1 MSYGG
6 SPGGG
11 TKDALGQQVPGP
23 PPQSQQTIV
32 IEAAARNAV
41 RTSTDNADW
50 EVAVA
55 PTQLYAGDIVS
66 VNQSF
71 LECRGADPSVLEFS
85 SGGSTQ
91 NDTQRIVAGMYFTDC
106 GANDLNRGQ
115 DWVAA
120 GTAVAPA
127 TYQEAKTYK
136 PCLAARWE
144 RLLSRRYGDG
154 EGRGFRKRIDETS
167 DAIVNTGLAQ
177 EPDPRVSSRYAIN
190 FREDPFVGGLY
201 NTPAALAELVDPTAD
216 PNLRVAFRTGN
227 GAQQRVADKKL
238 RLSKWNVNLDAAGY
252 WEIRWNEEFNC
263 VQLAT
268 STPMF
273 DAIPNG
279 SSIQLWGDWA
289 RGQPTSYVTVAQTG
303 AGTPGNPAAP
313 DGVPAHNIERNLVY
327 QGQPT
332 GTTWD
337 WVEYNARSNRLQ
349 SLEGHFIVR
358 ETCVPGN
365 DKAVSLMTDA
375 EKRRF
380 TFWNGADATDSTAD
394 NGVGG
399 FGQTRCWV
407 VEFPIEVE
415 SIGFGGGGNVP
426 NAAIPLR
433 YWAGYTA
440 GASLDRSTAVPADA
454 TFGAGVPYTFTA
466 ATLGGNAITR
476 GYYVNHQNSTMYN
489 KATNLNTV
497 GNTPT
502 TRGRVP
508 LCLNATVSPF
518 STRSQRN
525 WPLYGNNSPT
535 LIGEYIRAGNGLN
548 VLPRPRCG
556 PDTGTW
562 LTNYQVDRFRDRTI
576 DANTPGMA
584 LDRGRPSHMALYKQ
598 ASSVANNDSETFPSL
613 PEAGSCW
620 TESIADPSDANAPL
634 TLNAYDTYSSYV
646 PVTGTITQAIAADSR
661 ELRFTIDG
669 TSMPSADEFNRGHD
683 IPLPRGGIIE
693 LHNPGGTGDTLTDW
707 ELIRVNG
714 CALPVNSQP
723 LTGGGTGSYVSSQI
737 RIRNMSNNT
746 NITGDEEWQPETS
759 ADLAAAGAG
768 YVWAVGSKIRYWVD
782 KEAMNREYTLSP
794 KQWPTTLPRGLA
806 TTAFRTY
813 RGENTRIQY
822 YDNQAL
828 TSTVSADNG
837 FSLPGAG
844 QTSDLESEEGL
855 VPADRQLYSQGS
867 MYCLYTRSGTAGG
880 TDVPVPNGLAVGQAT
895 TGFEQ
900 SVNSGFGFGFCP
912 LIETPTY
919 VMGVNS
925 GTIVGGF
932 VANRGATL
940 PKPCDQADR
949 YPQQYGRYSETSI
962 ASDESAPFN
971 NGFRYHWPVD
981 EVFDPALTVF
991 NGSKWGV
998 LVPGRDYVSVA
1009 PYRTFNPHV
1018 PQPNMICD
1026 SWKDNPDQPTGA
1038 VNAFGAAA
1046 QYFVKNARFG
1056 WAPDRDQNQYQA
1068 VFAQGNSLQTFY
1080 ADGIDHLCNYVPLVR
1095 SMTIQTPKD
1104 YLSPGNLGSYWTERL
1119 HRTTNAFC
1127 MYDGREI
1134 PNSKARGVL
1143 QNEFLFPIYNSWGN
1157 GNFPRSDGDMN
1168 RDFGTFP
1175 QAGGY
1180 AIGHVIGVNGHKRVG
1195 DGEWAPRAGASVQG
1209 VYGLY
1214 PKNQN
1219 MLIQL
1224 WNTKDVVPLATWH
1237 RGKGIT
1243 RWNAAQD
1250 EQPTDYEVH
1259 YTWTEYPL
1267 PPNAP
1272 PDNLTLSATLTG
1284 QTTIQAIGT
1293 DNGGSGIGGAQ
1304 SYAGPATGT
1313 MPACMLTM
1321 LAIGAGG
1328 APATQIT
1335 MPEIA
1340 YKAGTTSL
1348 RLDWATPLD
1357 GTKVVEVTGA
1367 NQADPFYRTPTT
1379 FPLIASATVPL
1390 GTGNEFSDTLAG
1402 WIRNPQ
1408 NLTCP
1413 SATNCP
1419 LGAITGVPATVPAQP
1434 AANVPVAPG
1443 CDRPNNDKDTAGLR
1457 EDPLYRT
1464 AIGYPLVID
1473 TGTIVEKYMR
1483 FSQYVGTDNATLSFN
1498 ADVSAFQWQFMH
1510 QPFATPFN
1518 AQTLTGGDQGCIIFD
1533 DAPAEL
1539 VNNWEA
1545 FSGINVLNWA
1555 APTVRRGLFSYAQTQ
1570 VKPSWVDSAFP
1581 NGIDAQLDLDTVGQA
1596 FMNKLGFATRF
1607 INPRSIVDGSILGVS
1622 ADSGLVGLTEYI
1634 YKPNG
1639 TTGADLDTADAII
1652 TTSLAAEDIP
1662 NIAAHGGKG
1671 QLIFYPTGIDQ
1682 GGTAQMEKAGTGATN
1697 ILYDFS
1703 FGRFGQRG
1711 GLKCNGHKKG
1721 MGFPLTLGT
1730 PQIRDDREVPRLL
1743 NPDGEQRTG
1752 YTVECGSSP
1761 LRATNLPIKLTD
1773 SYYLLLC
1780 SDLLDDAQF
1789 YISNQN
1795 GTVAPAVAI
1804 ISKTYLAGDFYT
1816 SFQSPISWTLKS
1828 NKLISRLR
1836 ISIRNSSM
1844 EAPTNLGDN
1853 SSVVFS
1859 VIRPNPPIENPPM
1872 TIPEQQ
1878 AMWYEV
1884 QAAAAKKKGAEPT
1897 ALQAALMDFTELGQ
1911 AAMQPQAEGVGAFG
1925 GGGTSVLADLEAQFR
1940 QQDLANL
1947 GPAERRRFFATPQG
1961 RALGARLNDIQHL
1974 ANVVE
1979 AANNPGAMPP
1989 AGALRGPEEVQAQ
2002 ILAQG
2007 EAAMRVPD
2015 PDAIVSPVAA
2025 TLAAVPP
2032 DVRQGMAQVLGQM
2045 ITQTNLEDIGS
2056 GSGLPPQTYEA
2067 LAARAR
2073 AVEPY
2078 EIGPARGQGRLREY
2092 RLQVMMDD
2100 GQGGQRRETPDE
2112 TERREIGRFA
2122 PRFFPGER
2130 AERARAERARAP
2142 AAAPASPPPSPPSTP
2157 PPPQ

>member
-144 RLLSRRYGDG
+144 RLLHRRYGDG

-201 NTPAALAELVDPTAD
+201 NSPAALAELVDPTAD
-216 PNLRVAFRTGN
+216 PNLRVAFRTEN
-227 GAQQRVADKKL
+227 PAQQRGVDKNL
-238 RLSKWNVNLDAAGY
+238 RLSRWNVNLDAAGY

-273 DAIPNG
+273 DAVPNG

-303 AGTPGNPAAP
+303 AGTPGTPAAP
-313 DGVPAHNIERNLVY
+313 DGVPEHNIERNLVY
-327 QGQPT
+327 QGQPPSST
-332 GTTWD
+332 VWD
-337 WVEYNARSNRLQ
+337 WVEYNARSNRLGG
-349 SLEGHFIVR
+349 LEGHFIVR

-365 DKAVSLMTDA
+365 DKAVLLMTDA

-380 TFWNGADATDSTAD
+380 TFWNGADANDSTAD

-407 VEFPIEVE
+407 IEFPIQVE
-415 SIGFGGGGNVP
+415 SVGFGGGGNVP

-440 GASLDRSTAVPADA
+440 GPSLDRSTNVPGDA
-454 TFGAGVPYTFTA
+454 IFGAGVPYTFTA

-476 GYYVNHQNSTMYN
+476 GFYVNHQNSTMYN
-489 KATNLNTV
+489 KATNLNSV

-535 LIGEYIRAGNGLN
+535 VPDEYIRAGNGLN

-562 LTNYQVDRFRDRTI
+562 MTNYQVDRFRDRTI

-598 ASSVANNDSETFPSL
+598 ASSVPNDDSETFPSL
-613 PEAGSCW
+613 PEAGPCW

-634 TLNAYDTYSSYV
+634 TLNAYDTYSNYV
-646 PVTGTITQAIAADSR
+646 PVSGTITQAIAADSR

-669 TSMPSADEFNRGHD
+669 ASMPSADEFNKGHD
-683 IPLPRGGIIE
+683 IPLPWGGMIE
-693 LHNPGGTGDTLTDW
+693 IHNPGGTGDTATDW
-707 ELIRVNG
+707 ELIRTRG
-714 CALPVNSQP
+714 CAMPINSQP
-723 LTGGGTGSYVSSQI
+723 LTGGGGSYVSSQI
-737 RIRNMSNNT
+737 VIRNMSNNT
-746 NITGDEEWQPETS
+746 NLTAFAEWQPETS
-759 ADLAAAGAG
+759 ADLAAPH
-768 YVWAVGSKIRYWVD
+768 VWAVGSKIRYWVD
-782 KEAMNREYTLSP
+782 KEAMNREYLIHP

-822 YDNQAL
+822 YEDQTL
-828 TSTVSADNG
+828 TSTVSPDNG
-837 FSLPGAG
+837 FSLPGSG
-844 QTSDLESEEGL
+844 QTTDLESEEGL
-855 VPADRQLYSQGS
+855 APADRQLYAQGS

-880 TDVPVPNGLAVGQAT
+880 TDVPVPNGLLVDQAT
-895 TGFEQ
+895 SFEQ

-912 LIETPTY
+912 LVETPTY

-932 VANRGATL
+932 VANRGGSL
-940 PKPCDQADR
+940 PKPCNQADR

-962 ASDESAPFN
+962 DSTEAAPFN

-981 EVFDPALTVF
+981 VAYNAADPLF

-998 LVPGRDYVSVA
+998 FVPGRDFVSV
-1009 PYRTFNPHV
+1009 PPFRTFNPHV

-1026 SWKDNPDQPTGA
+1026 NWKDNPDQPAGA
-1038 VNAFGAAA
+1038 TSQIFI
-1046 QYFVKNARFG
+1046 KNARFG
-1056 WAPDRDQNQYQA
+1056 WAPDRKQYQYQSL
-1068 VFAQGNSLQTFY
+1068 FAESNSLQTFY

-1157 GNFPRSDGDMN
+1157 GNYPRSDGDMN

-1175 QAGGY
+1175 QSAGY
-1180 AIGHVIGVNGHKRVG
+1180 AIGHVIGINGHKRVG

-1224 WNTKDVVPLATWH
+1224 WNTKDIVPLATWH

-1272 PDNLTLSATLTG
+1272 PDNLNLSAKLTG
-1284 QTTIQAIGT
+1284 QTTIQSILA
-1293 DNGGSGIGGAQ
+1293 DNGGNAITGND
-1304 SYAGPATGT
+1304 SYVGPATT
-1313 MPACMLTM
+1313 NAPQMMLTM
-1321 LAIGAGG
+1321 LAIGVGG
-1328 APATQIT
+1328 AKATQIT

-1348 RLDWATPLD
+1348 RFDWATPLD
-1357 GTKVVEVTGA
+1357 GTKVVEVAGA

-1379 FPLIASATVPL
+1379 FPLISNAGAGVS
-1390 GTGNEFSDTLAG
+1390 GTGNEFSDTMAG
-1402 WIRNPQ
+1402 WLRNPQ

-1419 LGAITGVPATVPAQP
+1419 VNTISVVPPTVPPQP
-1434 AANVPVAPG
+1434 PANVPVAPG
-1443 CDRPNNDKDTAGLR
+1443 CDRPNNTTATNGLR

-1464 AIGYPLVID
+1464 AYGYPLVID
-1473 TGTIVEKYMR
+1473 TGTILEKYMR

-1510 QPFATPFN
+1510 QPFATAFN
-1518 AQTLTGGDQGCIIFD
+1518 AETLTGGDQGCIIFD

-1555 APTVRRGLFSYAQTQ
+1555 APTVRRGLFSYAQTL
-1570 VKPSWVDSAFP
+1570 VKPPWVDNAFP

-1634 YKPNG
+1634 YKPQG

-1652 TTSLAAEDIP
+1652 STSLAAEDIP
-1662 NIAAHGGKG
+1662 NITAHGGNG
-1671 QLIFYPTGIDQ
+1671 QIIFYPTGIDQ
-1682 GGTAQMEKAGTGATN
+1682 GGSAQMQKAGGLNN

-1711 GLKCNGHKKG
+1711 GLKCNGHTKG

-1743 NPDGEQRTG
+1743 NPDGQQRTG

-1816 SFQSPISWTLKS
+1816 SFQSPISWTMKS

-1853 SSVVFS
+1853 SSVIFS
-1859 VIRPNPPIENPPM
+1859 VIRPNPPIDNPPM

-1878 AMWYEV
+1878 AMWYEL
-1884 QAAAAKKKGAEPT
+1884 QAASAKKQGAEPT

-1911 AAMQPQAEGVGAFG
+1911 AAMQPQAAGVGAFG
-1925 GGGTSVLADLEAQFR
+1925 GGGSSVLAALEEQFR

-1947 GPAERRRFFATPQG
+1947 GPADRRRFFATPQG
-1961 RALGARLNDIQHL
+1961 QALGARLNDIQHL
-1974 ANVVE
+1974 ANVVA
-1979 AANNPGAMPP
+1979 AANDPAAIPS
-1989 AGALRGPEEVQAQ
+1989 AGALRGPEEVHAQ

-2015 PDAIVSPVAA
+2015 PDAIVPPVAPPSTYEQMARQAVMSGWGEVGEELRARGMAEVEPEPRQDGVMGGPEARRQMFEGMNILLRQQQARLAERGQQELARAA
-2025 TLAAVPP
+2025 TLPQDVATAQTAAIRAAMGLP
-2032 DVRQGMAQVLGQM
+2032 DV
-2045 ITQTNLEDIGS
+2045 TN
-2056 GSGLPPQTYEA
+2056 
-2067 LAARAR
+2067 
-2073 AVEPY
+2073 V
-2078 EIGPARGQGRLREY
+2078 
-2092 RLQVMMDD
+2092 
-2100 GQGGQRRETPDE
+2100 
-2112 TERREIGRFA
+2112 
-2122 PRFFPGER
+2122 
-2130 AERARAERARAP
+2130 
-2142 AAAPASPPPSPPSTP
+2142 SPPPSPEVQTLPDSDDDDTP